1 MITTKQLTKF
11 TPHSQCGAI
20 DEDDIEIIIMCVCAV
35 AFALVCRVCYMYFKV
50 KISDGSEEFLN
61 AIDSAEHGLA
71 IDHLE
76 DEIGYWAQASGDSED
91 KEPEAL
97 YTPVRGVAK
106 LRTEAI
112 EVVHHRRIRRGKR
125 VPYIACVVAECKVKF
140 GTPVDNAANHL
151 AVQRFA
157 ANIMAKHGVRPSHV
171 REVLPMVVVCTFIP
185 SQYERE
191 AAALANSIAAI
202 HYKGGGS
209 NGLIPKWAY
218 GSIRGD
224 EGC

>member
-1 MITTKQLTKF
+1 MIVMF
-11 TPHSQCGAI
+11 
-20 DEDDIEIIIMCVCAV
+20 VCAV
-35 AFALVCRVCYMYFKV
+35 TVALVCRACYMYFKV
-50 KISDGSEEFLN
+50 KTSDGSEEFLS

-71 IDHLE
+71 VDHLE
-76 DEIGYWAQASGDSED
+76 DEIGYWAQSTSSSDD
-91 KEPEAL
+91 KDPEAL
-97 YTPVRGVAK
+97 CTPVRGVAK

-209 NGLIPKWAY
+209 NGLLPKWSQ
-218 GSIRGD
+218 GTIRGD
-224 EGC
+224 EDC